1 MPGRKRSVTREG
13 SKKGTDRNR
22 GARGESEGPQVAER
36 VDGDAVPGGRRAAR
50 GLLSHLAERTG
61 HPHIRG
67 GLRGIEQG
75 LPKHRGVEVHKPP
88 PHPLPQAEKHSAR
101 AWSGLDPVAPK
112 DLAFS
117 KVSEGSS
124 RPQAPRQGF
133 TPGERGEE
141 SLEPSGA
148 VAGNRA
154 VLEGAAVGR
163 GEEVA
168 VCSGE
173 GRLGRGGGG
182 LKD

>member
-1 MPGRKRSVTREG
+1 METPSPVGGPRAAFTPGRENGTPSHSGRASGHRAGAPETPG
-13 SKKGTDRNR
+13 SGGTQ
-22 GARGESEGPQVAER
+22 A
-36 VDGDAVPGGRRAAR
+36 
-50 GLLSHLAERTG
+50 T
-61 HPHIRG
+61 
-67 GLRGIEQG
+67 
-75 LPKHRGVEVHKPP
+75 PP
-88 PHPLPQAEKHSAR
+88 PHPQAEKHSAR

-133 TPGERGEE
+133 TPGERGKE

-173 GRLGRGGGG
+173 GSLGGGGG
-182 LKD
+182 LKN

>member
-1 MPGRKRSVTREG
+1 MPGRKRSVPREG
-13 SKKGTDRNR
+13 SKKGKDRDR
-22 GARGESEGPQVAER
+22 GARGESKGPQVAER
-36 VDGDAVPGGRRAAR
+36 VDGDAVPGGRPAGCFHTWQRERDTLTFGAGFGASSR
-50 GLLSHLAERTG
+50 GSRNTGEWRYTSH
-61 HPHIRG
+61 
-67 GLRGIEQG
+67 
-75 LPKHRGVEVHKPP
+75 P

-133 TPGERGEE
+133 TPGERGKE

-173 GRLGRGGGG
+173 GRLGGGGG
-182 LKD
+182 LKDQE